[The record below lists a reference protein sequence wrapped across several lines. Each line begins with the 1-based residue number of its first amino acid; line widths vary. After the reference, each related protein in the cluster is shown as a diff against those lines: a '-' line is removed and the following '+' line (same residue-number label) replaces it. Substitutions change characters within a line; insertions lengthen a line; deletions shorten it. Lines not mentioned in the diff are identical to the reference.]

1 LVCAADAIDDLL
13 RAAGHM
19 RKRNQESGAR
29 SRVLVLVDE
38 SMQKRIES

>member
-1 LVCAADAIDDLL
+1 LVYAADAIDDLF

-19 RKRNQESGAR
+19 QKRNQENGAR

-38 SMQKRIES
+38 ISAVSI